1 MGTDSGMDNSE
12 YDLDI
17 AAETIFAM
25 FVLKCKQR
33 DLETNLEKKLLIQ
46 KEIDMLRFEK
56 SAVYTKGNVQESLIH
71 KAFNLYSPQLK
82 IYYA

>member
-1 MGTDSGMDNSE
+1 MNNSE

-17 AAETIFAM
+17 AVETIFAM

-33 DLETNLEKKLLIQ
+33 DLETNVEKKVLIQ

-56 SAVYTKGNVQESLIH
+56 SAVYTKGDMQESLIH

-82 IYYA
+82 AYYVS